1 MRELFSLVD
10 DVLAIFSLVL
20 IKNHHKSILGLR
32 DSEVART
39 GLGQSSDA
47 YALNKGSVDPGKSL

>member
-1 MRELFSLVD
+1 MD

-47 YALNKGSVDPGKSL
+47 HALNKASVGPGKSL

>member
-1 MRELFSLVD
+1 MD

-20 IKNHHKSILGLR
+20 IKNHRKSILGLR

-47 YALNKGSVDPGKSL
+47 HALNKGSVGPGKSL